1 MTLGFPM
8 SVSGKGPFVTHKQ
21 GMASPVFYDK
31 VRPSAAGFFGSWS
44 LEKTMIIENHSGTN
58 QLSRVYAMPLLFRL
72 GDMEIPIY
80 PTVLLDDGGFVMV
93 DCGYPDFIPEIE
105 AGLEKIG
112 LSLDGLRKIVITHH
126 DHDHMGAARE
136 IVNRY
141 PAVEILC
148 SPEQAPYVAGREK
161 SLRLIQAERVQDSL
175 PESEKEAG
183 LAFQRFIAGVK
194 AVDSVGVVD
203 AGDILPWCGGVE
215 VVDTKGHMPGH
226 ISLYVREEKTLI
238 AGDALVVED
247 GRLCM
252 AMPQYALDL
261 DAARE
266 SVRRLLEYDIEKII
280 CYHGGV
286 YETDV
291 ADSMR
296 AIL

>member
-1 MTLGFPM
+1 MTR
-8 SVSGKGPFVTHKQ
+8 
-21 GMASPVFYDK
+21 VF
-31 VRPSAAGFFGSWS
+31 
-44 LEKTMIIENHSGTN
+44 
-58 QLSRVYAMPLLFRL
+58 AMPLLFRL
-72 GDMEIPIY
+72 GDMEILIH
-80 PTVLLDDGGFVMV
+80 PTVLLDEGGFVMV
-93 DCGYPDFIPEIE
+93 DCGYPNFIPEIE
-105 AGLEKIG
+105 DGLEKTG

-126 DHDHMGAARE
+126 DHDHMGSARE
-136 IVNRY
+136 IVRKY
-141 PAVEILC
+141 PDVEILC
-148 SPEQAPYVAGREK
+148 SPEQAPYVTGRDK
-161 SLRLIQAERVQDSL
+161 SLRLIQAERMQDSL

-183 LAFQRFIAGVK
+183 LAFQRFIAAVEN
-194 AVDSVGVVD
+194 VDSVGTVD
-203 AGDILPWCGGVE
+203 VGVILPWCGGVE

-266 SVRRLLEYDIEKII
+266 SVRRLLDYDIEKII

-286 YETDV
+286 YATNV
-291 ADSMR
+291 ADSLR